1 MRRAFTLIE
10 LLVVI
15 AIVAV
20 LAAILFPVFAQ
31 AKAAAK
37 KTSCLSNERQIGI
50 AFMMYAG
57 DSDDWLPLASQPSAP
72 TSWTTTVQ
80 AYAKNFAIFRCPDDA
95 SRNWAAPLTN
105 PSPFQK
111 GLRVTSYFSNLFL
124 DSRRP
129 YGNVAALMSPSN
141 VVYVS
146 ESAENLTYDAYFP
159 MYWNLN
165 DPQNV
170 AGSMTSFMHANFWD
184 AAKNETTE
192 LALRRHAGGLNN
204 VYADG
209 HAKFGKWGGL
219 WWTDEAHGVYEGAF
233 DPRNDGR
240 TR

>member
-15 AIVAV
+15 AIIAI
-20 LAAILFPVFAQ
+20 LAAILFPVFGQ

-37 KTSCLSNERQIGI
+37 KTACLSNEKQIGL
-50 AFMMYAG
+50 AFMLYAG
-57 DSDDWLPLASQPSAP
+57 DADDYYPLASQPAAP
-72 TSWTTTVQ
+72 TSWTETVQ
-80 AYAKNFAIFRCPDDA
+80 AYAKNFAIFRCPDDGSANWTTPLA
-95 SRNWAAPLTN
+95 SPNG
-105 PSPFQK
+105 FQK

-129 YGNVAALMSPSN
+129 FGNVSALKSPAN

-146 ESAENLTYDAYFP
+146 ESVENATRDQFFP

-165 DPQNV
+165 DPENV
-170 AGSMTSFMHANFWD
+170 AGSMTSFMNASFWD
-184 AAKNETTE
+184 AAKGETTE
-192 LALRRHAGGLNN
+192 LALRRHVGGLNN

-209 HAKFGKWGGL
+209 HAKFGKWSQL
-219 WWTDEAHGVYEGAF
+219 WWTDEARGVYEGAF
-233 DPRNDGR
+233 DPRNEGR